1 QTEGTTG
8 TVEQRE
14 VMEFCDDG
22 SEEWTIA
29 IGNEPSDTQSA
40 AVISAGQMELVR
52 SSGFTTLLAASLAD
66 SNLSVNP
73 AGLTY
78 SSLGYIVLYDEDQAV
93 TTANSDSLD
102 SDFVAFRGPDQ
113 WWPWPGHAGPPS
125 PSGAGGGPGMF
136 GGSTRGGTRKEIGK
150 GGGGGNADWITQ
162 QYEKGGAGGGYGDKD
177 FNDAATG
184 ISVYSPQEEVATSGS
199 GVDSATVVQA
209 AESPELASGE
219 WPEAMESGVGMTG
232 VTYTST
238 SRGGAS
244 TVASQQG
251 DEATAVQ
258 SAEADRAAGVDPS
271 RREHDTSTS
280 ALSMN
285 PLVTSD
291 SFNPAASGSGDSRV
305 PGGYMG
311 DSAASLE
318 SSRKSSE
325 ASWGAS
331 RKTVMPGDSGLLET
345 TEEAD
350 EGESPA
356 PLISGPSGRTLGSA
370 AAALGGEDSQDEDGR
385 IGSGSAFGG
394 GGGGRAQSAVSY
406 RTEDG
411 SASVQSTSTLAAL
424 EAKAEA
430 EAYEAELAAS
440 ASAPAPAPTPAP
452 VSEVG
457 TGSIDGPAAV
467 VTATSTSTAVPG
479 LPPSGRSSSN
489 SSSRIQSIDHPASRT
504 ARSRAASNSSSAD
517 ELSQR
522 DLTEEE
528 RQMRVEESEAARAA
542 SVLRGSSFKT
552 PLQPDLERAIAVE
565 EQERRR
571 QAVQAVEAS
580 LAPDSGTGAAGSVDL
595 GSPADLPA
603 EAVAAAIEAAAAGDT
618 EKEGEADVSSSPAAT
633 GFMGKVVAGMGMSR
647 FFGPRSPANTP
658 SAASAA
664 AADAADGAEPTAEVE
679 ATAAG
684 ESKAVPAQHVAAAG
698 AVAGVPPPEEA
709 RAGDAGAHADAA
721 EGEGPAATKAGASS
735 REEGRP
741 EQVLPSPSDVG
752 AAAAAAA
759 VPAAALGPE
768 EARAYSENVDR
779 TLEGLPIDDG
789 GVSMPMSELL
799 ARAEL
804 EASTEHPTPAAA
816 LSLLQQ
822 SVAGSPSPSLDM
834 ARFLR
839 SAEEGGM
846 TLDEVDACLA
856 SPIVATPPALLRPG
870 VGAARGGPGAPR
882 GRGLLQRNS
891 ASGSY
896 ISSRSTSITED
907 MISNNLTEDD
917 MSSDAQT
924 TDVSRTSSFVATGSS
939 FEENPA
945 QSQAA
950 RNRFLAGGAG
960 AGAGASAS
968 TSDSVASGAAA
979 AAAGTNRPPGEGNRS
994 SLAEHL
1000 ARAEET
1006 VGRDHEK
1013 GLLYRQGPEVVA
1025 AAVAGEE
1032 LPLPPGAAASLP
1044 RGIRGGAGTGGRSSM
1059 SGGGSSTGE
1068 KVESLA
1074 DLLARADDGP
1084 GNLKETFRL
1093 V

>member
-1 QTEGTTG
+1 RAGRSTQPALQMEQQQDGGGGDVEMPRRGVGVRRRRHHESLRQRQAASSSSSCEDGFGEGSSTGGRNKSSNEDGRFWRRGGGQARGSGGSKEGAGGRRPALVFVVQAVLSFVGMVVLPTRVAYEVLLQPRVFESHRGEPPSLAVRSATGAAAVAAGSASRTLVKEGAGEGGGRRRLSHFSRDGGSGGGGGSDGLVSSKKAGWRSRRVLQTDDGDSFTYTSRTQFDLCAAPGSELEEDALRAGIMDVFEVEQEQTEGTTG

-136 GGSTRGGTRKEIGK
+136 GGSTRGGTRKDIGK
-150 GGGGGNADWITQ
+150 GGVGGNADWITQ

-184 ISVYSPQEEVATSGS
+184 ISVYSPREEVATSGS

-219 WPEAMESGVGMTG
+219 WPEAMEGGVGMPG

-291 SFNPAASGSGDSRV
+291 SFNPAASGSGVGRV

-311 DSAASLE
+311 DSGASLK

-325 ASWGAS
+325 ASWGVS

-440 ASAPAPAPTPAP
+440 APASASAPAP

-489 SSSRIQSIDHPASRT
+489 SSSRIQSIDHPASRA

-580 LAPDSGTGAAGSVDL
+580 LAPDSGTGAAEPVDL

-618 EKEGEADVSSSPAAT
+618 EKEGEAAVSSSPAAT

-709 RAGDAGAHADAA
+709 QAGDAGAGADAA
-721 EGEGPAATKAGASS
+721 EGEGPAATDKAGASS

-741 EQVLPSPSDVG
+741 EQVLPSPSEAG

-779 TLEGLPIDDG
+779 TLE
-789 GVSMPMSELL
+789 
-799 ARAEL
+799 
-804 EASTEHPTPAAA
+804 
-816 LSLLQQ
+816 
-822 SVAGSPSPSLDM
+822 
-834 ARFLR
+834 
-839 SAEEGGM
+839 
-846 TLDEVDACLA
+846 
-856 SPIVATPPALLRPG
+856 
-870 VGAARGGPGAPR
+870 
-882 GRGLLQRNS
+882 
-891 ASGSY
+891 
-896 ISSRSTSITED
+896 
-907 MISNNLTEDD
+907 
-917 MSSDAQT
+917 
-924 TDVSRTSSFVATGSS
+924 
-939 FEENPA
+939 
-945 QSQAA
+945 
-950 RNRFLAGGAG
+950 
-960 AGAGASAS
+960 
-968 TSDSVASGAAA
+968 
-979 AAAGTNRPPGEGNRS
+979 
-994 SLAEHL
+994 
-1000 ARAEET
+1000 
-1006 VGRDHEK
+1006 
-1013 GLLYRQGPEVVA
+1013 
-1025 AAVAGEE
+1025 
-1032 LPLPPGAAASLP
+1032 
-1044 RGIRGGAGTGGRSSM
+1044 
-1059 SGGGSSTGE
+1059 
-1068 KVESLA
+1068 
-1074 DLLARADDGP
+1074 
-1084 GNLKETFRL
+1084 
-1093 V
+1093 